1 MINNLRTVVRTGR
14 RRTGDDGGSGSGPA
28 APAASAV
35 VDCAVYQD
43 GRRHGESC
51 SPREAA
57 RLVKLAKQERRTGS
71 FSWIGLHEPSE
82 AEFEGIAQRFGLHP
96 LAVEDAVHAHQ
107 RPKVER
113 YDDVLFAVFK
123 TIRYVEHDRIT
134 PTSEVVETGELMVFA
149 GPDFVITVR
158 HGGHGSL
165 QELRHRLE
173 ADDDGTGLL
182 GRGPT
187 AVLHAI
193 ADQVVDHYLLVA
205 DRLQTDVDEIE
216 FDVFSHQ
223 SGPGTDVGRVYQLK
237 REMLEFKRAVA
248 PLLRPMQQLS
258 EPAPPSAPPAARLVD
273 PDIQK
278 YFRDV
283 ADHLAR
289 VTEQVHGFD
298 ELLNSLLQAN
308 LAQVSVAQNEDM
320 RKITAWA
327 AIFAVP
333 TMITGIYGMNFK
345 NMPELDVS
353 YGYFVVLTGIV
364 AICAGMY
371 RGFRRNGWL

>member
-1 MINNLRTVVRTGR
+1 MSMINNLRAAVVRPTR
-14 RRTGDDGGSGSGPA
+14 RRVGDDFEPLHPGRTP
-28 APAASAV
+28 SAV
-35 VDCAVYQD
+35 VDCAVYQQ
-43 GRRHGESC
+43 GKRAGETC

-57 RLVKLAKQERRTGS
+57 RQVKAAHQTGPGS
-71 FSWIGLHEPSE
+71 FSWIGLHEPTE

-113 YDDVLFAVFK
+113 YDGMLFAVFK
-123 TIRYVEHDRIT
+123 TVRYVEHEQLT

-158 HGGHGSL
+158 HGAHSSL
-165 QELRHRLE
+165 RELRHRLE
-173 ADDDGTGLL
+173 ADAEDAGLL
-182 GRGPT
+182 AKGPA

-193 ADQVVDHYLLVA
+193 ADHVVDNYLLVA
-205 DRLQTDVDEIE
+205 ERLQNDVDEIE
-216 FDVFSHQ
+216 YDVFANK
-223 SGPGTDVGRVYQLK
+223 GGRGADVGRVYQLK
-237 REMLEFKRAVA
+237 REVLEFKRAVT
-248 PLLRPMQQLS
+248 PLLRPMLQLS
-258 EPAPPSAPPAARLVD
+258 EPAPRLVD
-273 PDIQK
+273 LEMQK

-289 VTEQVHGFD
+289 VSEQVQGFD

-333 TMITGIYGMNFK
+333 TMITGVYGMNFEH
-345 NMPELDVS
+345 MPELKS
-353 YGYFVVLTGIV
+353 TYGYPTVLGAIV
-364 AICAGMY
+364 LICVGMY

>member
-1 MINNLRTVVRTGR
+1 MSMINNLRAAVRPNR
-14 RRTGDDGGSGSGPA
+14 RRSVAGSYDALPEGAG
-28 APAASAV
+28 SAV
-35 VDCAVYQD
+35 VDCAVYQH
-43 GRRHGESC
+43 GRRAGDSC

-57 RLVKLAKQERRTGS
+57 RRVKAAHQFPEAAGS
-71 FSWIGLHEPSE
+71 FSWIGLHEPTE

-123 TIRYVEHDRIT
+123 TVRYVEHDQLT
-134 PTSEVVETGELMVFA
+134 PTSEVVETGELMAFV
-149 GPDFVITVR
+149 GRDFVITVR

-173 ADDDGTGLL
+173 ADDSGLL
-182 GRGPT
+182 ARGPS

-193 ADQVVDHYLLVA
+193 ADHVVDNYLLVA
-205 DRLQTDVDEIE
+205 ERLQTDVDDIE
-216 FDVFSHQ
+216 YGVFSAKGGR
-223 SGPGTDVGRVYQLK
+223 SADVGRVYQLK
-237 REMLEFKRAVA
+237 REVLEFKRAVV

-258 EPAPPSAPPAARLVD
+258 EPQQSLVN
-273 PDIQK
+273 PEVQK

-289 VTEQVHGFD
+289 VTEQVQGFD

-333 TMITGIYGMNFK
+333 TMITGVYGMNFEY
-345 NMPELDVS
+345 MPELKS
-353 YGYFVVLTGIV
+353 PYGYPTVLGGIV
-364 AICAGMY
+364 LICIGMY

>member
-1 MINNLRTVVRTGR
+1 MSMINNLRAAVRPQR
-14 RRTGDDGGSGSGPA
+14 RRTDEPFDLLRPGHGE
-28 APAASAV
+28 SAV
-35 VDCAVYQD
+35 VDCAVYQE
-43 GRRHGESC
+43 GRRAGESC
-51 SPREAA
+51 SPREAVQ
-57 RLVKLAKQERRTGS
+57 RVRLAKQQQAES
-71 FSWIGLHEPSE
+71 FSWIGLHEPTE
-82 AEFEGIAQRFGLHP
+82 AEFEGIAKRFGLHP

-123 TIRYVEHDRIT
+123 TVRYVEHAQLT
-134 PTSEVVETGELMVFA
+134 PTSEVVDTGELMVFVGA
-149 GPDFVITVR
+149 DFVITVR
-158 HGGHGSL
+158 HGAHSSL
-165 QELRHRLE
+165 KELRHRLE
-173 ADDDGTGLL
+173 GDLDGAALL
-182 GRGPT
+182 TKGPS

-193 ADQVVDHYLLVA
+193 ADQVVDDYLLVA
-205 DRLQTDVDEIE
+205 ERLQNDVDEIE
-216 FDVFSHQ
+216 IDVFANR
-223 SGPGTDVGRVYQLK
+223 GGRGADVGRVYQLK
-237 REMLEFKRAVA
+237 REVLEFKRAVT
-248 PLLRPMQQLS
+248 PMLRPMQQLS
-258 EPAPPSAPPAARLVD
+258 ESVQGPVD
-273 PDIQK
+273 PDIRK

-333 TMITGIYGMNFK
+333 TMITGVYGMNFDY
-345 NMPELDVS
+345 MPELHHR
-353 YGYFVVLTGIV
+353 YGYPIVLG
-364 AICAGMY
+364 AITVICIGMY

>member
-1 MINNLRTVVRTGR
+1 MSMINNLRAAVVRPTR
-14 RRTGDDGGSGSGPA
+14 RRAGDDLGLPSGTSP
-28 APAASAV
+28 SAV
-35 VDCAVYQD
+35 VDCAVYQQ
-43 GRRHGESC
+43 GKRIGETC

-57 RLVKLAKQERRTGS
+57 RQVKAAHQSGPGS
-71 FSWIGLHEPSE
+71 FSWIGLHEPTE

-113 YDDVLFAVFK
+113 YDNMLFAVFK
-123 TIRYVEHDRIT
+123 TVRYIEHEQLT

-158 HGGHGSL
+158 HGAHSSL
-165 QELRHRLE
+165 RALRLRLE
-173 ADDDGTGLL
+173 ADAEGTGLL
-182 GRGPT
+182 ALGPA

-193 ADQVVDHYLLVA
+193 ADHVVDNYLLVA
-205 DRLQTDVDEIE
+205 ERLQNDVDEIE
-216 FDVFSHQ
+216 YGVFANRGG
-223 SGPGTDVGRVYQLK
+223 SGADVGRVYQLK
-237 REMLEFKRAVA
+237 REVLEFKRAVT
-248 PLLRPMQQLS
+248 PLLRPMLQLA
-258 EPAPPSAPPAARLVD
+258 EPVARLVD
-273 PDIQK
+273 PEMQK

-289 VTEQVHGFD
+289 VSEQVQGFD

-333 TMITGIYGMNFK
+333 TMITGVYGMNFEH
-345 NMPELDVS
+345 MPELQWT
-353 YGYFVVLTGIV
+353 YGYPTVLGVI
-364 AICAGMY
+364 ALICVGMY

>member
-1 MINNLRTVVRTGR
+1 MSMINNLRAAVRPTR
-14 RRTGDDGGSGSGPA
+14 RQEA
-28 APAASAV
+28 AAGQDRSSSAV
-35 VDCAVYQD
+35 VDCAVYQA
-43 GRRHGESC
+43 GHRIGTSC
-51 SPREAA
+51 SPEEAVRQVRDA
-57 RLVKLAKQERRTGS
+57 RGA
-71 FSWIGLHEPSE
+71 FCWIGLHEPTE
-82 AEFEGIAQRFGLHP
+82 AEFAGIAERFGLHP

-113 YDDVLFAVFK
+113 YDSVLFMVLK
-123 TIRYVEHDRIT
+123 TVCYLEHPSLT
-134 PTSEVVETGELMVFA
+134 PTSEVVDTGELMVFA

-165 QELRHRLE
+165 AGLRRRLE
-173 ADDDGTGLL
+173 EEAAESGLL
-182 GRGPT
+182 GKGPA

-193 ADQVVDHYLLVA
+193 ADHVVDDYLAVA
-205 DRLQTDVDEIE
+205 DRMQTDVDEIE
-216 FDVFSHQ
+216 FDVFSPKG
-223 SGPGTDVGRVYQLK
+223 GPGTDAGRVYQLK
-237 REMLEFKRAVA
+237 REVLEFKRAVV

-258 EPAPPSAPPAARLVD
+258 EPAAARLID
-273 PDIQK
+273 PEVQT

-289 VTEQVHGFD
+289 VIEQVQGFD

-333 TMITGIYGMNFK
+333 TMITGIYGMNFE
-345 NMPELDVS
+345 NMPELHYR
-353 YGYFVVLTGIV
+353 YGYFVVLAGITAV
-364 AICAGMY
+364 CIGMY
-371 RGFRRNGWL
+371 RGFKRNGWL